1 MNDSHEAEMTDELQ
15 FNSTTRH
22 TNHDSRWKWFL
33 TSNQPFRNFY
43 ILSQSEIVGENTVV
57 CFCSLEHNAISC
69 LEEITTV
76 QMTVVS
82 NKVND
87 YRYLETLHL

>member
-1 MNDSHEAEMTDELQ
+1 M
-15 FNSTTRH
+15 
-22 TNHDSRWKWFL
+22 
-33 TSNQPFRNFY
+33 
-43 ILSQSEIVGENTVV
+43 SQSEIVGENTVV

-76 QMTVVS
+76 QMTVIS